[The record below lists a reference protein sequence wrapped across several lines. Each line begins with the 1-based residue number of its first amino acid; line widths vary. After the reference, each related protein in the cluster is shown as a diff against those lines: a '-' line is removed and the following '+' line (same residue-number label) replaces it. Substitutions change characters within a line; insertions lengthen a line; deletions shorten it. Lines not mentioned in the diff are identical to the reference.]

1 MLAKNWKKIFILIA
15 VVACLMNVFVK
26 FTTAMPFI
34 KQLSSVVTREV
45 FTEEEINKIK
55 EEQIK
60 EKILDLNEKSKTVE
74 LNLEG
79 KYVEIQEKHNK

>member
-1 MLAKNWKKIFILIA
+1 MLARNWKKIFILIA

-26 FTTAMPFI
+26 LPTAVPFI

-55 EEQIK
+55 EEQVK
-60 EKILDLNEKSKTVE
+60 NKILDLNEKSKTVE
-74 LNLEG
+74 INLEG
-79 KYVEIQEKHNK
+79 KYVEIQEKN

>member
-15 VVACLMNVFVK
+15 VIACLMNVFVK
-26 FTTAMPFI
+26 LITTMPFI

-55 EEQIK
+55 EEQVK
-60 EKILDLNEKSKTVE
+60 DKILDLNKKSKTVE

-79 KYVEIQEKHNK
+79 KYVEIQEK